1 MSKFHHHFEIV
12 KVEKFCIL
20 NEFPSQ
26 KVQIW
31 RSLLTNKVCWWNLLI
46 FKMYSCIR
54 AIKTLPHEWVLYTAM
69 YLNQPQDH
77 SWLDFNIV
85 STVMSF
91 SIINNTS
98 FHTRISLTSSQ
109 GNLWHGG
116 TVKRSFQSVSPS
128 IWSVLRKQA
137 PEMKIF
143 FLKSKFMDSSI
154 TLFWH
159 IQWISG

>member
-1 MSKFHHHFEIV
+1 MSKFQHHFEIV
-12 KVEKFCIL
+12 KVEKFCTL

-31 RSLLTNKVCWWNLLI
+31 RSLLTNKACWWNLLI

-69 YLNQPQDH
+69 HQINFETTHD
-77 SWLDFNIV
+77 
-85 STVMSF
+85 ST
-91 SIINNTS
+91 SILLVQSCLFLIKNTS
-98 FHTRISLTSSQ
+98 FHTHISLTSSQ

-143 FLKSKFMDSSI
+143 FLKSKFTDSLI

>member
-31 RSLLTNKVCWWNLLI
+31 RSLLTNKACWWNLLI

-98 FHTRISLTSSQ
+98 FHTHISLTSSQ

-137 PEMKIF
+137 PEKKIF
-143 FLKSKFMDSSI
+143 FYIKI
-154 TLFWH
+154 H
-159 IQWISG
+159 G

>member
-1 MSKFHHHFEIV
+1 MSKFQHHFEIV

-31 RSLLTNKVCWWNLLI
+31 RSLLTNKACWWNLLHI
-46 FKMYSCIR
+46 FKMYSCITPPR

-69 YLNQPQDH
+69 HQINFETTHD
-77 SWLDFNIV
+77 
-85 STVMSF
+85 ST
-91 SIINNTS
+91 SILLVQSCLFLINNTS
-98 FHTRISLTSSQ
+98 FHTHISLTSSQ

-137 PEMKIF
+137 PEMKNF
-143 FLKSKFMDSSI
+143 FKIKI
-154 TLFWH
+154 H
-159 IQWISG
+159 G